1 MIRVGE
7 ISIPWGQNMFPDH
20 SLLLKLNPDEMFE
33 DGYDPY
39 WKEWI
44 TIIE

>member
-7 ISIPWGQNMFPDH
+7 IFIPWGYTTQSIFPEE
-20 SLLLKLNPDEMFE
+20 LFNE
-33 DGYDPY
+33 GYDPY

-44 TIIE
+44 TVFH